1 MGHRQVWTIWQNLQ
15 LRAGANADTELS
27 ARVPVSLAQLPV
39 FQGFFSFF
47 HEIAKKVKGLP
58 LLNDGNT
65 KQFVSAA
72 VEDGRTG
79 TIKNPAKPGFRDIS
93 CCWGLLRIRRNRVPC
108 RFLSVTEAPRRGN

>member
-1 MGHRQVWTIWQNLQ
+1 CKAMGHRQVWTIWQNLQ

-27 ARVPVSLAQLPV
+27 ARVPISLAQLPV

-79 TIKNPAKPGFRDIS
+79 TIKKPGKAGFQRYQ
-93 CCWGLLRIRRNRVPC
+93 LLLGTTTDSSKSSSMSFP
-108 RFLSVTEAPRRGN
+108 LGH